1 MDNKRFAYN
10 SLILPAL
17 FFSSFFA
24 TAEVLA
30 KDSPTALTSASWAD
44 STQIVDR
51 AKSYYQSQEYHQAA
65 PLWQQAAELFA
76 KKNDR
81 LNEAMAL
88 SNLSLTY
95 QQLGNWEGASR
106 AMESSISLLDGQS
119 HNQAELSVFA
129 QTLDIKGSLQ
139 RDLGQLENAL
149 NTWEK
154 AGKIYSKLNRSQEF
168 NQNLINQAQVLQDLG
183 FLPRS
188 CQTLLKVFALRGDG
202 CNLSNE
208 TIDVLL
214 KQSLSPVQ
222 IRASIALGGLL
233 RYTGNLQKSQQVLT
247 AILESVKG
255 SLEEEESKV
264 LLNLATTEYSLFKR
278 AEDLKQRREAR
289 NYKEKVI
296 AYYQQASNSKSAYVQ
311 TQAMVNLFSFFVETQ
326 DWQEAR
332 ALLPKINE
340 QLADL
345 PVTRKTIYTRIGFA
359 RNLVCLLEQKANC
372 LTQQSLSGLNSNN
385 LEESLKILEN
395 TLEQAEKIE
404 DLRSQSYV
412 LGNLGLLYQLQ
423 GDINLAQETMEK
435 ALNIAHQIRAD
446 DISYQWYW
454 QLARIAEGKGDRRDS
469 LAQYNQAF
477 TLLNKLRFDLV
488 NLGPEVQF
496 SFRESVEPLYRE
508 YVDLLLTGTPK
519 ENEMK
524 KAREVMEALKIAELN
539 NFFRDNCLEGEVV
552 RDNLVEQLDPNAA
565 VLYPIILRDRV
576 EVIASI
582 PGQPLRNY
590 KTYLKQVESEQ
601 ELREILNTISSV
613 YVKEPPRELLKKWHD
628 ILIAPIA
635 TELQEKQITTLVFV
649 ADSLLRNIPLSAL
662 YDGEKYLLEK
672 YSIAIAPS
680 LKLIKPRPLT
690 EETLEVLAAGLTEAR
705 QGFSP
710 LPGVQ
715 QELSNITEE
724 VTREVLLLNDSFNQ
738 PNFEKQFANS
748 SFPIIHLATHG
759 EFNSTAENTFV
770 LAWDDKINVYK
781 LDELLRRQDRRK
793 KPIELLVLSAC
804 ETAKGDDRSA
814 LGLAGVAVRAGARS
828 TIASLWQVSD
838 ESTQIL
844 MTRLYQ
850 ELSLSEQKGGEKIS
864 KAEAL
869 RRAQLSVL
877 KNEKFSNPFFWSA
890 FILVGNWF

>member
-106 AMESSISLLDGQS
+106 AMESSISLLDGHS